1 MKIVIIGCGAMGSVY
16 AGLLAR
22 AGNDVVVV
30 DRGVAHVAAINRLG
44 LRVEGASGDHI
55 AAIRAF
61 TQVPDGIAD
70 LVILSVKAAQV
81 TDAAPRLGT
90 LIGPETVILT
100 IQNGVGSAD
109 ILAQYVPADGAVFN
123 TLSGKRGGGR
133 WPLAAGRVQGRG
145 GGRCSEHAMGKA
157 DLQRGL

>member
-61 TQVPDGIAD
+61 TQVPDA
-70 LVILSVKAAQV
+70 ILSSCPSR
-81 TDAAPRLGT
+81 PR
-90 LIGPETVILT
+90 
-100 IQNGVGSAD
+100 
-109 ILAQYVPADGAVFN
+109 
-123 TLSGKRGGGR
+123 R
-133 WPLAAGRVQGRG
+133 WQTPHPSWAR
-145 GGRCSEHAMGKA
+145 
-157 DLQRGL
+157 